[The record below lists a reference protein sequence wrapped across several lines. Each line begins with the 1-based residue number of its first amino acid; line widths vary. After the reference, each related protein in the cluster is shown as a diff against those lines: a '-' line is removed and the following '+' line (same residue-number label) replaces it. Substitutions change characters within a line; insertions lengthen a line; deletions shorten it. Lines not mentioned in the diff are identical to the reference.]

1 MYPSVA
7 VKSELPMKL
16 HTASETISFVKEL
29 EEKSAKFYEDLSR
42 RYSKDE
48 DVFLSFAKENR
59 KYATQI
65 QRAYY
70 SVITD
75 AIEGGYAFDLET
87 DGYAFENELPEEAS
101 YSDALAKA
109 VEMEEKILNFYTVA
123 TEQSMSLMADI
134 PRNFKIVAKKRNNRI
149 PTLQSLA

>member
-7 VKSELPMKL
+7 VKRELPMIL

-87 DGYAFENELPEEAS
+87 DEYTFENELPEEAS
-101 YSDALAKA
+101 YPDALAKA

>member
-1 MYPSVA
+1 MVIGRE
-7 VKSELPMKL
+7 VIIIMRL

-29 EEKSAKFYEDLSR
+29 EEKSARFYEDLSQ
-42 RYSKDE
+42 RYPEGE

-59 KYATQI
+59 GYFNQI

-75 AIEGGYAFDLET
+75 AIEGSYAFDLDSNE
-87 DGYAFENELPEEAS
+87 YAFETELPKQSS

-109 VEMEEKILNFYTVA
+109 LDMEEKILAFYSVA
-123 TEQSMSLMADI
+123 ADQSMSLMADV
-134 PRNFKIVAKKRNNRI
+134 PRNFRIVAKKRKIRI
-149 PTLQSLA
+149 PKLKSLV